1 MSKIKIEEEEMK
13 VDNEETKTKVK
24 NKEAEMKVDNE
35 ETVAE
40 KELIK
45 ARIEIEKELEE
56 INKRKEVIEN
66 RIMKHNISF
75 LRDEFKTVSKSESTS
90 LNKLKALETKYYEE
104 KSKFDEA
111 TDEKTSIIKKMH
123 EEYPDYHT
131 RDISN
136 LTKEELLLEEKILEA
151 YRDYVYE
158 NMFKPHFNTP
168 YDATQYPQQS
178 IQQPMT
184 PHQRQECLRRQ
195 LMDQNMQPG
204 WFQQQQQPLYPQST
218 YSTSTHYR
226 NSNGTQQNRDSYLDR
241 SNIETIYREIIDQL
255 ELIQVYINKKSRKP
269 RSSKG
274 KQTSK
279 K

>member
-111 TDEKTSIIKKMH
+111 TDKKTGIVKKIV
-123 EEYPDYHT
+123 EEYPNYHT

-158 NMFKPHFNTP
+158 NMFKTGINMMHGRMTQPMAQHCAPEEPIMQRQQP
-168 YDATQYPQQS
+168 YYQQQS
-178 IQQPMT
+178 PYQQMNRPSMYAM
-184 PHQRQECLRRQ
+184 P
-195 LMDQNMQPG
+195 QP
-204 WFQQQQQPLYPQST
+204 
-218 YSTSTHYR
+218 R
-226 NSNGTQQNRDSYLDR
+226 NSNEIQQNRDSYLDR